1 MLLSAGLAASSVA
14 GEALVWQRI
23 AKGSVE
29 ILTTADPQLAR
40 AALAELDALRASLFS
55 AAPWLAEAEGPLC
68 VLLFDSESAA
78 RDLLLNPFSPAYYVP
93 NPDQGAI
100 VLFGA
105 GEHSLSALRHEFIH
119 HQLRVGGRRLPLW
132 LEEGLADALSV
143 LPQPERERRLRM
155 LRAGRRIAWAD
166 VLEARPGASVL
177 RDWDSARLFYAQSWA
192 LTEALIGSD
201 ETAVRPG
208 DLDTW
213 QAAGQLP
220 APALEALLQRF
231 LNRPDPAGHR
241 QRLQRRPAEFRTEI
255 APAHRVSTVLGRL
268 SLQLRR
274 FEGAGPGLLS
284 AAMFGP
290 ELSPTLP

>member
-1 MLLSAGLAASSVA
+1 M
-14 GEALVWQRI
+14 WHRI
-23 AKGSVE
+23 ARGSVE
-29 ILTTADPQLAR
+29 ILTTADPRLAR
-40 AALAELDALRASLFS
+40 AALTELEALRASLFS
-55 AAPWLAEAEGPLC
+55 AAPWLAETEGPLC

-78 RDLLLNPFSPAYYVP
+78 RDLQLNPFSPAYYVP

-143 LPQPERERRLRM
+143 LPRPERERRLRM

-166 VLEARPGASVL
+166 VIEARPGAAVL
-177 RDWDSARLFYAQSWA
+177 RDWVSARLFYAQSWA

-201 ETAVRPG
+201 DTAVRSG
-208 DLDTW
+208 DLETW
-213 QAAGQLP
+213 RAAGQLP
-220 APALEALLQRF
+220 APALEALLERF
-231 LNRPDPAGHR
+231 LNRPDPAADR
-241 QRLQRRPAEFRTEI
+241 QKLQRRPAEFRMEI
-255 APAHRVSTVLGRL
+255 APAHLVSAVLGRL

-274 FEGAGPGLLS
+274 FEGGGPGPLS
-284 AAMFGP
+284 AAMIWPG
-290 ELSPTLP
+290 LSLSAP